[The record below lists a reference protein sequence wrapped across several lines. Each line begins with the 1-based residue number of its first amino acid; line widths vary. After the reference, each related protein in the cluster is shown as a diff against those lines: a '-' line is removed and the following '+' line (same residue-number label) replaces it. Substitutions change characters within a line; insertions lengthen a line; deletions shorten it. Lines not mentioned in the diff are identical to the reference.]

1 MKYNNTQKIQEHYD
15 LASPYYEKLWGQH
28 IHHGYWLT
36 GKENKEEAS
45 QNLIELLINKSD
57 LKNKSKVL
65 DIGCGI
71 GGTSMYLA
79 KEYGCDVTGI
89 TISPVQVEM
98 ATKTASKLKI
108 KNKPSF
114 KVMDANNITLNE
126 KYDIIWSVE
135 MISHLNNRENLFKR
149 ASELLKPGGRMCIT
163 DWLADD
169 NLDKAS
175 KIKYIDPIEKGM
187 LVSLPTLTE
196 YKEHLDNNGLRLIYY
211 EDISSKVAKTW
222 DITSEAIKNK
232 ALWSLAREHSK
243 EFIEFLKSFKAMR
256 NGFKSGAF
264 RYPAMVLEK
273 KK

>member
-36 GKENKEEAS
+36 GKESKEEAS
-45 QNLIELLINKSD
+45 QNLIELLINKSG

-71 GGTSMYLA
+71 GGTSIYLA

-98 ATKTASKLKI
+98 ATKTTSKLSI
-108 KNKPSF
+108 KNPPNF
-114 KVMDANNITLNE
+114 KVMDANNITLND

-135 MISHLNNRENLFKR
+135 MISHLNNRGNLFKR
-149 ASELLKPGGRMCIT
+149 VSELLKPGGRMCIT
-163 DWLADD
+163 DWLTDD
-169 NLDKAS
+169 NLDEVS
-175 KIKYIDPIEKGM
+175 KIKYIEPIEKGM

-196 YKEHLDNNGLRLIYY
+196 YKEHLDMNGLRLLYY
-211 EDISSKVAKTW
+211 EDISNKVSKTW
-222 DITSEAIKNK
+222 DITSEAIKNR

-243 EFIEFLKSFKAMR
+243 EFIEFLQSFKAMR
-256 NGFKSGAF
+256 HGFKSGAF

-273 KK
+273 K

>member
-1 MKYNNTQKIQEHYD
+1 
-15 LASPYYEKLWGQH
+15 
-28 IHHGYWLT
+28 
-36 GKENKEEAS
+36 
-45 QNLIELLINKSD
+45 
-57 LKNKSKVL
+57 
-65 DIGCGI
+65 
-71 GGTSMYLA
+71 MYLA
-79 KEYGCDVTGI
+79 KKYECNVTGI

-98 ATKTASKLKI
+98 ATEASTKLDI
-108 KNKPSF
+108 KNKPQF
-114 KVMDANNITLNE
+114 KVMDANDITLNE

-135 MISHLNNRENLFKR
+135 MISHLNNRKNLFKR

-175 KIKYIDPIEKGM
+175 KLKYIEPIEKGM

-196 YKEHLDNNGLRLIYY
+196 YKKHIDNNGLRLVYY
-211 EDISSKVAKTW
+211 EDISDRVSKTW
-222 DITSEAIKNK
+222 DITSESIKNK

-243 EFIEFLKSFKAMR
+243 EFIEFLQSFKAMR

-273 KK
+273 K